1 MLSGRQ
7 AKSLFMENNNNF
19 VGSGQSDSSL
29 GTDMAVLA
37 ESLDLDFPLTTLLL
51 MALFRDP

>member
-1 MLSGRQ
+1 
-7 AKSLFMENNNNF
+7 MENNNNF